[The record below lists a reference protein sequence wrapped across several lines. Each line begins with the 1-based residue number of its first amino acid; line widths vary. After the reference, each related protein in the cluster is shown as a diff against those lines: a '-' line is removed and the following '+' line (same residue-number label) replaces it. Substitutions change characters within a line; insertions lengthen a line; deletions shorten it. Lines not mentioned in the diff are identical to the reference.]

1 MGVDKYK
8 GVVELEIGGALRG
21 FKFGTRA
28 MSLFCNY
35 QKIPFSQVE
44 KYMEDNNDNVDVT
57 VIFFWCGAVAYAR
70 LFKKEEPSI
79 DEVYAWVDEGV
90 MNTLNG
96 AMKEMAP
103 NEEAPNQPGQE

>member
-8 GVVELEIGGALRG
+8 GTVEIEIGGELRG

-28 MSLFCNY
+28 MSLFCQN

-44 KYMEDNNDNVDVT
+44 KYMDEKQNDIDVT
-57 VIFFWCGAVAYAR
+57 VTFFWCGAVAYSR
-70 LFKKEEPSI
+70 LFKKPEPSI
-79 DEVYAWVDEGV
+79 EEVYAWVDEGV

-96 AMKEMAP
+96 AIKEMSP
-103 NEEAPNQPGQE
+103 NEEAPNQPGPQ